1 MAQEERKG
9 SVLWPFGLNK
19 WYNCYLYILKI
30 PNLIELD
37 KWTPE
42 KVSEKLNHLCG

>member
-1 MAQEERKG
+1 M
-9 SVLWPFGLNK
+9 LWPFGLNK

-37 KWTPE
+37 KWTPK
-42 KVSEKLNHLCG
+42 KVSETTEPLVWLISEI